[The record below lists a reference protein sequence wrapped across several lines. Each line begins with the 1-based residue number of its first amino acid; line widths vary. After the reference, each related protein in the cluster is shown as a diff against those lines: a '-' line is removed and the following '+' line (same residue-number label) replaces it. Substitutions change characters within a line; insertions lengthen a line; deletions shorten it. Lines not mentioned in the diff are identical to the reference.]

1 MNVCGPDVRW
11 CGNEAGHCRKA
22 EWSVVPAEL
31 RDAERTASKSQQAD
45 DGEFSR
51 KIDSQDEDIGS
62 RAVIRNAREL
72 VWYPSEVDTSIRTGW
87 FYHPE
92 EDTDVRTADELL
104 DIYLD
109 AVGANASLLL
119 NIPPDTHGRIAAPD
133 CASLAELGAKIR
145 QIFASNV
152 TEKAAIT
159 ADSAIAQHPI
169 TQAVDGMA
177 NTYWQAATDKNPIR
191 LL

>member
-1 MNVCGPDVRW
+1 M
-11 CGNEAGHCRKA
+11 
-22 EWSVVPAEL
+22 
-31 RDAERTASKSQQAD
+31 
-45 DGEFSR
+45 
-51 KIDSQDEDIGS
+51 
-62 RAVIRNAREL
+62 
-72 VWYPSEVDTSIRTGW
+72 
-87 FYHPE
+87 
-92 EDTDVRTADELL
+92 RTADELL

-109 AVGANASLLL
+109 AVGANAGLLL
-119 NIPPDTHGRIAAPD
+119 NIPPDTHGRIAAAD
-133 CASLAELGAKIR
+133 CASLTELGTKIR

-152 TEKAAIT
+152 TEKAKIT